1 MITLRKSE
9 DRGKLDR
16 EWLKAY
22 YSFTFNTYHDPAHM
36 GFGPLRVIN
45 EDRFGPGRGF
55 GMHPHEDM
63 EIITYV
69 RSGVLGHEDN
79 TGGKGV
85 LRPGDI
91 QRMSAGSGVMHS
103 EFNPSETDVLHL
115 FQIWIE
121 PNVMGATP
129 RYGEAHFDDADK
141 QGKLLLIV
149 SGDGRDSSMAIYQ
162 DASIYAGILGAGD
175 KLTHKIAPSRRVYVQ
190 VVEGDITIGGQHVTT
205 GDAVKIEGEAEVV
218 LENATKAEVL
228 LFDLP

>member
-1 MITLRKSE
+1 MVTLRKSE
-9 DRGKLDR
+9 ERGQLNR

-22 YSFTFNTYHDPAHM
+22 YSFTFNTYFDPNHM

-55 GMHPHEDM
+55 GMHPHENM

-69 RSGVLGHEDN
+69 RGGMLGHEDN

-103 EFNPSETDVLHL
+103 EFNPSETETLHL

-121 PNVMGATP
+121 PNVQGAPP

-149 SGDGRDSSMAIYQ
+149 SGDGRDGSMPIYQ
-162 DASIYAGILGAGD
+162 DADIFAGILGRGD
-175 KLTHKIAPSRRVYVQ
+175 TLTHTIAPGRRVYIQ
-190 VVEGDITIGGQHVTT
+190 VVEGNITIAGAQVTT
-205 GDAVKIEGEAEVV
+205 GDAVKIEDETHVV